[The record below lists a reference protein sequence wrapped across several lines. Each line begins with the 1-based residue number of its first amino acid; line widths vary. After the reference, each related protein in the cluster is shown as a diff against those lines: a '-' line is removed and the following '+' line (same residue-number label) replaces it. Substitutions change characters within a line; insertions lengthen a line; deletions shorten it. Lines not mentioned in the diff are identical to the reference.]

1 MTNPS
6 KTDNLIW
13 WLMVTF
19 CGIII
24 IGGSAWANSINAKV
38 EKIASMEVN
47 IQFIQSDVKDIK
59 DIIKVAIKGLAN
71 NKGSN
76 D

>member
-1 MTNPS
+1 
-6 KTDNLIW
+6 
-13 WLMVTF
+13 MVTF